1 MELVVWLLGIMTTIL
16 LAFLAWLGTAI
27 VEIKTSVAVINQK
40 LSSGDKKHDDFENR
54 IKKLE
59 DKVWE
64 IQSHLT

>member
-1 MELVVWLLGIMTTIL
+1 MTTIL

>member
-40 LSSGDKKHDDFENR
+40 LSSGDKKHDDFESR